1 MSFEDDEFEGYEPEE
16 QEQLPV
22 LKFLTPGEYVD
33 GTTEDADRFRGRILR
48 IGSTFDNKAQPGQT
62 GDPGK
67 SYCIDLE
74 TLYSRIAPIKRGGGV
89 DAYDPPKVGDD
100 VVLFVKVGSGLDK
113 GLRKAA
119 KNVDRNGVEVDGV
132 VSIQFTKE
140 IKSKYVKPFK
150 QIDVVKYVAP
160 EVAED
165 DEFDQEE
172 APF

>member
-1 MSFEDDEFEGYEPEE
+1 MSDEFDDYEPEE

-22 LKFLTPGEYVD
+22 LKFFTPGEYVD
-33 GTTEDADRFRGRILR
+33 GSTDQADRFRGKILR
-48 IGSTFDNKAQPGQT
+48 VGTVFANAAQPNQT
-62 GDPGK
+62 GDPGH
-67 SYCIDLE
+67 SYCIDFE
-74 TLYSRIAPIKRGGGV
+74 AEYVRQTPIKRQGSQK
-89 DAYDPPKVGDD
+89 AYDPPREGED

-119 KNVDRNGVEVDGV
+119 KNVGRNGVEVDGV

-140 IKSKYVKPFK
+140 SKSKFAQPFK
-150 QIDVVKYVAP
+150 HIDVVKYVAP